1 MDLELVILSEV
12 RQRKTSSSRYGFN
25 VESKKMVRGTDLQN
39 RSEVTDVGN
48 KILVAK
54 GDGKGEI
61 NWKIEIDIHTLLL

>member
-1 MDLELVILSEV
+1 MPCAETRMDLELVILSEV

-54 GDGKGEI
+54 GAGRGG
-61 NWKIEIDIHTLLL
+61 

>member
-1 MDLELVILSEV
+1 MKDKQLSI
-12 RQRKTSSSRYGFN
+12 RLN

-54 GDGKGEI
+54 GAGRGG
-61 NWKIEIDIHTLLL
+61 

>member
-1 MDLELVILSEV
+1 MKDKQLSI
-12 RQRKTSSSRYGFN
+12 RLN

>member
-1 MDLELVILSEV
+1 MKDKQLSI
-12 RQRKTSSSRYGFN
+12 RLN

-39 RSEVTDVGN
+39 RNEVTDVGN

>member
-1 MDLELVILSEV
+1 MCRDTDGPGACHPEWSQTVKDKQLSI
-12 RQRKTSSSRYGFN
+12 RLN

-54 GDGKGEI
+54 GAGRGG
-61 NWKIEIDIHTLLL
+61 